1 MGDTVTTE
9 VRGAAGVVT
18 LDRPGRH
25 NAFDEEMIR
34 DLTLALRAMEADRS
48 VRVVVLSAR
57 GKSFCAGGDLEWMRR
72 AAGFD
77 NEENLRD
84 ARALADLFR
93 TLNRLE
99 KPTVARVQGPAYGGG
114 VGLVAACDVAI
125 AAFNAHF
132 TISEVRLG
140 LVPSVIGPYLIAAI
154 GERQARRYMLT
165 AERIPAPEAY
175 RIGLIHGIVPD
186 AEKLDGAVDH
196 IVGPLLEGG
205 PRAHAECKALI
216 RAISRRPIEEEVIED
231 TARRITRVRASDE
244 GREGVGAF
252 LEKRRPSW
260 IPKNPERKDG

>member
-1 MGDTVTTE
+1 MGEPIATE
-9 VRGAAGVVT
+9 VRGAVGVVT

-25 NAFDEEMIR
+25 NAFDEGMIR
-34 DLTLALRAMEADRS
+34 DLTGALLAMEADRS
-48 VRVVVLSAR
+48 VRIVVLSAR
-57 GKSFCAGGDLEWMRR
+57 GKSFCAGGDLEWMKR
-72 AAGFD
+72 AAGYGD
-77 NEENLRD
+77 EENLED
-84 ARALADLFR
+84 ARALAALFR

-125 AAFNAHF
+125 AAFDAHF

-165 AERIPAPEAY
+165 AERISAPEAF

-186 AEKLDGAVDH
+186 AEKLDGAVDNL
-196 IVGPLLEGG
+196 VGPLLEGG

-216 RAISRRPIEEEVIED
+216 RAISRRPIDGEVIEE
-231 TARRITRVRASDE
+231 TVRRITRVRASDE
-244 GREGVGAF
+244 GKEGVGAF
-252 LEKRRPSW
+252 LEKRSPSW
-260 IPKNPERKDG
+260 IPKDRERKGG